1 MSLVSCQSSSS
12 MLVMGTS
19 MPFVRVCTISS
30 EINYIIPFHRP
41 TLLNPIPLPRRH
53 PILTPLPLKEK
64 NWIMN
69 SPFINGTVLKPSTM
83 TLPLPN
89 TSTPLPLQ
97 HEMRLGQNIPSHW
110 PLIKQINQRVSNLE
124 WTSSTA
130 TYKARTYQ

>member
-41 TLLNPIPLPRRH
+41 TLLNPLPLLRRH
-53 PILTPLPLKEK
+53 PILAPLPLKEK

-89 TSTPLPLQ
+89 PATPLLRQ
-97 HEMRLGQNIPSHW
+97 HEMWLGQNIPSRR
-110 PLIKQINQRVSNLE
+110 PLIKQINKRAFKLE
-124 WTSSTA
+124 WTSCNVTD
-130 TYKARTYQ
+130 KAKTYQ